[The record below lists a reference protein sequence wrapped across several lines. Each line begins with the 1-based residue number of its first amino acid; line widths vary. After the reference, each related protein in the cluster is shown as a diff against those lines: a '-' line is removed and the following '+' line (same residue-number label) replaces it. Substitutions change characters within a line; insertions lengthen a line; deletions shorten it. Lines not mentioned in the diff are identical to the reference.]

1 MFPGTYSGGR
11 GGRGGVEGAGLLEL
25 QCTFFGGILDGRNC
39 CWLVILGSGCVEI
52 C

>member
-1 MFPGTYSGGR
+1 MCFMGLIPGGG

-39 CWLVILGSGCVEI
+39 WLVILGSGCVEI